1 MRALALALALGLLP
15 VAVRA
20 QNLVTIDLS
29 LSPRAMTEL
38 AGQAEMV
45 VVSAFYWGEPAPG
58 ATIEPDDMGQIF
70 LGSEEHVIWPVPQT
84 VRLGANIAS
93 MPLAQVATPM
103 LNVNV
108 FSARFA
114 SEDNLLECGLVD
126 APVADLMGT
135 VQAVA
140 CKLIGE

>member
-15 VAVRA
+15 VAAPA

-84 VRLGANIAS
+84 VRLGANIAA

-114 SEDNLLECGLVD
+114 AEDNRLECGLLD
-126 APVADLMGT
+126 APLADLVGT
-135 VQAVA
+135 VQALA
-140 CKLIGE
+140 CKLIAE